1 MQIANN
7 KKRETK
13 MIHNIIFFFFSLIPG
28 AAQMSMGL
36 FKRGVQ
42 LMVTTIGA
50 FTLLLSF
57 NTEQL
62 IPVICFPLWFF
73 SFFDGY
79 NIRKQIASGKTV
91 IDEEVYS
98 YDLFLKNKKY
108 LGIGLLV
115 LGLIGLFNTFP
126 SSVIM
131 SLFGVNFQNVYWS
144 LRRSIVPLFL
154 IISGLYLLLKS
165 RKIEAKG

>member
-1 MQIANN
+1 
-7 KKRETK
+7 
-13 MIHNIIFFFFSLIPG
+13 MIRDILFFCFSLIPG

-57 NTEQL
+57 NADQL
-62 IPVICFPLWFF
+62 IPVVCFPLWFF

-79 NIRKQIASGKTV
+79 NIRKQLIAGKTV
-91 IDEEVYS
+91 NDEEVYS
-98 YDLFLKNKKY
+98 YDIIFSNKKF
-108 LGIGLLV
+108 LGLALLV
-115 LGLIGLFNTFP
+115 LGLIGFINAFP
-126 SSVIM
+126 SSVII
-131 SLFGVNFQNVYWS
+131 SLFGVDFQNVYWS

-154 IISGLYLLLKS
+154 IISGLYLLFKS